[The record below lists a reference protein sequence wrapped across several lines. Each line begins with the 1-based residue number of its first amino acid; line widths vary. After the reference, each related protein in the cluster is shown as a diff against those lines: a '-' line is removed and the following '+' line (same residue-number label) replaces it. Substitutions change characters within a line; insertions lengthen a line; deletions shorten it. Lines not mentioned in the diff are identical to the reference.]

1 MYVHLNEIVKTH
13 KPIQYKLKTHIAGIG
28 GLNKR
33 LNALLKMSYKVYPRT
48 SLFIKKNTWQS
59 DKVKVTASTVS
70 EWVRKEVFT
79 QKNLG
84 INSFRSSFTTYY
96 LFKLNN
102 KSRFIMAQRMRTS
115 ADKLYRSYNKI
126 HTSPED
132 LVQVKIEPG
141 MDLLAR
147 ASVGTD
153 ESNAYVIKDN
163 DNRVVVKRERD
174 SEYEELH
181 GITRAIPV
189 IAPTSA
195 QNKQNDIRVSNP
207 VNVHVRKRE
216 RFKKWYS
223 NSDNKKKHN
232 ERVNE
237 YSRSPR
243 VYAMRI
249 IRELNNKKIKFEN
262 LNKSTI
268 EKYKIEIKDGVYQS
282 GVL

>member
-1 MYVHLNEIVKTH
+1 
-13 KPIQYKLKTHIAGIG
+13 
-28 GLNKR
+28 
-33 LNALLKMSYKVYPRT
+33 
-48 SLFIKKNTWQS
+48 
-59 DKVKVTASTVS
+59 
-70 EWVRKEVFT
+70 
-79 QKNLG
+79 
-84 INSFRSSFTTYY
+84 
-96 LFKLNN
+96 
-102 KSRFIMAQRMRTS
+102 MRTS
-115 ADKLYRSYNKI
+115 ADKLHRSYNKI

-174 SEYEELH
+174 SEYEGLP
-181 GITRAIPV
+181 GITPAIPV